1 MAFSSRGLRLI
12 LAALGLLVVAGI
24 GTAAG
29 FYFAFVRDL
38 PDLRSVEDYRPPLA
52 SHVTDREGVPIG
64 EFFVERRRLTPSGDI
79 PDHVVRAF
87 VAGEDSSFFEHSG
100 IDLVSILRAAW
111 VNLRAGG
118 EIRQGASTI
127 TQQMVKGLLLSPER
141 TVRRKVRE
149 MFLARDIEKRFS
161 KQEILYLY
169 LNQIY
174 FGYGA
179 YGIGEAARSY
189 FDKDVR
195 DLTISE
201 GALLAGLPKA
211 PSRYSPHGNPEQAEL
226 RRRYVLE
233 RMLADGFLNE
243 ETHAAAL
250 ADAPV
255 LAD

>member
-1 MAFSSRGLRLI
+1 MSKPAADTVLREFQVFAKPAGAVCNLDCHYCYY
-12 LAALGLLVVAGI
+12 LEKQLLYPDVQS
-24 GTAAG
+24 
-29 FYFAFVRDL
+29 FCLNEDL
-38 PDLRSVEDYRPPLA
+38 LER
-52 SHVTDREGVPIG
+52 
-64 EFFVERRRLTPSGDI
+64 FFI
-79 PDHVVRAF
+79 
-87 VAGEDSSFFEHSG
+87 
-100 IDLVSILRAAW
+100 
-111 VNLRAGG
+111 
-118 EIRQGASTI
+118 
-127 TQQMVKGLLLSPER
+127 QQMGKGLLLSPER

-174 FGYGA
+174 FGHGA

-255 LAD
+255 LAEATQRQEDYAAAASFTEEVRRTLFEELGGDVVLKGGLEIETPANP